1 MWKALVTTRLRGNA
15 VDNGDD
21 VGAGKQKMAA
31 AATKMFTGG
40 DVLAMAEGA
49 GATGIQEGGRLAG
62 TMKIE
67 ASEGT
72 VGTISLTHT
81 SSTEEQMTTETEH
94 HNRVHTRRWLVRE
107 AAQGS

>member
-1 MWKALVTTRLRGNA
+1 MWKALVTSRLRGNA

-21 VGAGKQKMAA
+21 VGVGKRKMTA
-31 AATKMFTGG
+31 AATKMFTAG

-49 GATGIQEGGRLAG
+49 GATGIQEGGSLAG

-72 VGTISLTHT
+72 VGTLSLTHT
-81 SSTEEQMTTETEH
+81 SCTEEQMTTDTDH
-94 HNRVHTRRWLVRE
+94 HNHVHTRRWLLRE
-107 AAQGS
+107 AAQES